1 MTMRRL
7 FWTLLKKDFRIELRA
22 RDALF
27 TAFFFSIV
35 VIVVFTFAIFD
46 PQTAARLVNGLIWIA
61 TTFAATF
68 LFSRS
73 FAREVEAGTLDA
85 LLLSAAPRPLVFL
98 SKWIVNFTFS
108 VSVALF
114 VSGLAAF
121 LFTVPITTRFD
132 LWLVVLSLGLFGFT
146 ALGTLLSAMVASARL
161 RDGMLP
167 IALYPLSVPALLA
180 AVKGSQALTLP
191 GAPDFDAWITV
202 LLIYDG
208 VFGAA
213 ALWLFG
219 VVVEE

>member
-1 MTMRRL
+1 MTSREL
-7 FWTLLKKDFRIELRA
+7 FFVLLKKDFRVELRA

-35 VIVVFTFAIFD
+35 AIVVFTFAIFE
-46 PQTAARLVNGLIWIA
+46 PQTAARLVNGLVWVA

-73 FAREVEAGTLDA
+73 FAREVEAGTLD
-85 LLLSAAPRPLVFL
+85 LLLMSAAPRPLVFL
-98 SKWIVNFTFS
+98 SKWVVNFTFS
-108 VSVALF
+108 ICVALF
-114 VSGLAAF
+114 VAGLASF
-121 LFTVPITTRFD
+121 LFTVPLTTRFD
-132 LWLVVLSLGLFGFT
+132 LWLAVLALGLFGFT

-191 GAPDFDAWITV
+191 GTPDFDAWIMV

-219 VVVEE
+219 MVVEE